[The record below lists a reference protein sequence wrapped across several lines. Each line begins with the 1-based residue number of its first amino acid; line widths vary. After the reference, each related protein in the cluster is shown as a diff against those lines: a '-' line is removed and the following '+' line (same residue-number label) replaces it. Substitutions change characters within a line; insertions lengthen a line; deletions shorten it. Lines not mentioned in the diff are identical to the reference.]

1 MVEETFPQFFST
13 FDMDKSAGKS
23 TISKITKFESD
34 LLKTNE
40 DIVVERHTILEMFV
54 WCSGAKDTN
63 LLHPPPPPYKC
74 LQIFAILRSYIFAH
88 LRCMTFKLGNFTKF

>member
-54 WCSGAKDTN
+54 WYSSAKDTN
-63 LLHPPPPPYKC
+63 FPPPPPYKC
-74 LQIFAILRSYIFAH
+74 LQIFAILPSYIFAH

>member
-40 DIVVERHTILEMFV
+40 DIVVERLIILEMFV
-54 WCSGAKDTN
+54 WYSGAKDTN
-63 LLHPPPPPYKC
+63 LPPHHTNVCKF
-74 LQIFAILRSYIFAH
+74 LQFCRAISLR
-88 LRCMTFKLGNFTKF
+88 T

>member
-63 LLHPPPPPYKC
+63 LLHPPPHHTNVCKF
-74 LQIFAILRSYIFAH
+74 LQFCGAISLH
-88 LRCMTFKLGNFTKF
+88 T

>member
-40 DIVVERHTILEMFV
+40 CF
-54 WCSGAKDTN
+54 
-63 LLHPPPPPYKC
+63 
-74 LQIFAILRSYIFAH
+74 QIFAILPSYIFAH
-88 LRCMTFKLGNFTKF
+88 LRCMTFKLGNFTKFSGTLSSGINGFSLTCSCQKLKKP

>member
-13 FDMDKSAGKS
+13 FDMDKSSGKS

-40 DIVVERHTILEMFV
+40 DIVVERRTVLEMFV
-54 WCSGAKDTN
+54 WYIGAKDTN
-63 LLHPPPPPYKC
+63 LPPPPPHHTNVCKFLLFC
-74 LQIFAILRSYIFAH
+74 GAISLR
-88 LRCMTFKLGNFTKF
+88 T

>member
-1 MVEETFPQFFST
+1 MVEQTFPQFFST

-40 DIVVERHTILEMFV
+40 DIVVERRTILEMFV

-63 LLHPPPPPYKC
+63 LLPPPPPHTNVCKF
-74 LQIFAILRSYIFAH
+74 LQFCGATSFH
-88 LRCMTFKLGNFTKF
+88 T